1 MTDKELFS
9 AAMTAR
15 FGERPKVRRI
25 MHTDFTTSN
34 LEPHTLK
41 IQEMSTSKATIW
53 FDENDVLYGIMVWP
67 KF

>member
-1 MTDKELFS
+1 
-9 AAMTAR
+9 MTAR

-25 MHTDFTTSN
+25 MHTNFSSEKLD
-34 LEPHTLK
+34 PPTLK
-41 IQEMSTSKATIW
+41 IQEVSTSKATVW